1 MILYVFAT
9 GRRARFQP
17 PARIVFDSGMDKRES
32 SPELAAEIVEEAERL
47 VRLQIELAKAEIKEL
62 AITNAIA
69 AGAFAV
75 AAMLIIVTLLV
86 AIPVLIVVAVEP
98 HWPAAL
104 AWIVV
109 YLLAAGGLALLGRS
123 KLRIAIPE
131 RTVNSLKE
139 TKDWALR
146 QMRSPGR

>member
-1 MILYVFAT
+1 
-9 GRRARFQP
+9 
-17 PARIVFDSGMDKRES
+17 MDKTQS
-32 SPELAAEIVEEAERL
+32 SPELAADIVEEAERL
-47 VRLQIELAKAEIKEL
+47 IRLEIALAKAELKEL

-69 AGAFAV
+69 AGAFAG
-75 AAMLIIVTLLV
+75 AATLVMVTLLV

-98 HWPAAL
+98 HWLVAL

-109 YLLAAGGLALLGRS
+109 YLLLAGGLALFGRA
-123 KLRIAIPE
+123 KLHIAIPE

>member
-1 MILYVFAT
+1 
-9 GRRARFQP
+9 
-17 PARIVFDSGMDKRES
+17 MDNKQS
-32 SPELAAEIVEEAERL
+32 SPELAAGIVEEAERL
-47 VRLQIELAKAEIKEL
+47 VRLEIALAKAEIKEL

-75 AAMLIIVTLLV
+75 AAMLVLVTLLV

-98 HWPAAL
+98 HWLAAL
-104 AWIVV
+104 AWIVI
-109 YLLAAGGLALLGRS
+109 YLVAAAGLALLGRA
-123 KLRIAIPE
+123 KLHIAIPE

>member
-1 MILYVFAT
+1 
-9 GRRARFQP
+9 
-17 PARIVFDSGMDKRES
+17 MDKRES

-98 HWPAAL
+98 HWLAAL
-104 AWIVV
+104 AWIIV
-109 YLLAAGGLALLGRS
+109 YLLVAGGLALLGRS

-139 TKDWALR
+139 TKDWTIR

>member
-1 MILYVFAT
+1 
-9 GRRARFQP
+9 
-17 PARIVFDSGMDKRES
+17 MDKTES

-69 AGAFAV
+69 AGSFAV

-98 HWPAAL
+98 HWLAAL

-109 YLLAAGGLALLGRS
+109 YLLVAGGLALLGRS

>member
-1 MILYVFAT
+1 
-9 GRRARFQP
+9 
-17 PARIVFDSGMDKRES
+17 MDKGES

-47 VRLQIELAKAEIKEL
+47 VRLQIALAKAELKEL

-69 AGAFAV
+69 AGAFA
-75 AAMLIIVTLLV
+75 AAAVLILVTLVV

-98 HWPAAL
+98 HWLAAL
-104 AWIVV
+104 AWILV
-109 YLLAAGGLALLGRS
+109 YLLIAGGLALLGRS

>member
-1 MILYVFAT
+1 
-9 GRRARFQP
+9 
-17 PARIVFDSGMDKRES
+17 MDRKES

-47 VRLQIELAKAEIKEL
+47 VRLEVALAKAELKEL

-69 AGAFAV
+69 AGAFAG
-75 AAMLIIVTLLV
+75 AATLVVVTLLV

-98 HWPAAL
+98 HWLAAL
-104 AWIVV
+104 GWIAV
-109 YLLAAGGLALLGRS
+109 YLVLAAGLALFGRS
-123 KLRIAIPE
+123 KLHIGIPE
-131 RTVNSLKE
+131 RTINSLKE

>member
-1 MILYVFAT
+1 
-9 GRRARFQP
+9 
-17 PARIVFDSGMDKRES
+17 MDKTQS

-47 VRLQIELAKAEIKEL
+47 IRLEIALAKAEVKEL

-69 AGAFAV
+69 AGAFAGAV
-75 AAMLIIVTLLV
+75 LLGMVTLLV

-98 HWPAAL
+98 HWLAAL

-109 YLLAAGGLALLGRS
+109 YLVLAAGLALLGRA
-123 KLRIAIPE
+123 KLHIAIPE

>member
-1 MILYVFAT
+1 
-9 GRRARFQP
+9 
-17 PARIVFDSGMDKRES
+17 MDRKES

-47 VRLQIELAKAEIKEL
+47 VRLEIALAKAELKEL
-62 AITNAIA
+62 AITNAFA
-69 AGAFAV
+69 AGAFAA
-75 AAMLIIVTLLV
+75 AAMLAVITLLV

-98 HWPAAL
+98 HWLAAL
-104 AWIVV
+104 GWIVV
-109 YLLAAGGLALLGRS
+109 YLALAGGLALLGRS
-123 KLRIAIPE
+123 KLHIAIPE

>member
-1 MILYVFAT
+1 
-9 GRRARFQP
+9 
-17 PARIVFDSGMDKRES
+17 MDRKES

-47 VRLQIELAKAEIKEL
+47 VRLEVALAKAELKEL

-69 AGAFAV
+69 AGAFAG
-75 AAMLIIVTLLV
+75 AATLVVVTLLV

-98 HWPAAL
+98 HWLAAL
-104 AWIVV
+104 GWIAV
-109 YLLAAGGLALLGRS
+109 YLVLAAGLALFGRS
-123 KLRIAIPE
+123 KLHIGIPE

>member
-1 MILYVFAT
+1 
-9 GRRARFQP
+9 
-17 PARIVFDSGMDKRES
+17 MDKRES

-98 HWPAAL
+98 HWLAAL

-109 YLLAAGGLALLGRS
+109 YLLVAGGLALLGRS

>member
-1 MILYVFAT
+1 
-9 GRRARFQP
+9 
-17 PARIVFDSGMDKRES
+17 MDKGDS

-47 VRLQIELAKAEIKEL
+47 VRLQIALAKAELKEL

-69 AGAFAV
+69 AGAFAT
-75 AAMLIIVTLLV
+75 AAVLILVTLLV

-98 HWPAAL
+98 HWLAAL
-104 AWIVV
+104 AWILV
-109 YLLAAGGLALLGRS
+109 YLLIAGGLALLGRS

>member
-1 MILYVFAT
+1 
-9 GRRARFQP
+9 
-17 PARIVFDSGMDKRES
+17 MDKPES

-47 VRLQIELAKAEIKEL
+47 VRLEIALAKAELRDL

-69 AGAFAV
+69 AGAFAG
-75 AAMLIIVTLLV
+75 AGMLAMVTLLV

-98 HWPAAL
+98 HWLAAL
-104 AWIVV
+104 VWIVIYV
-109 YLLAAGGLALLGRS
+109 LLAAGLALLGRS
-123 KLRIAIPE
+123 KLHLAVPE

>member
-1 MILYVFAT
+1 MD
-9 GRRARFQP
+9 R
-17 PARIVFDSGMDKRES
+17 SGS
-32 SPELAAEIVEEAERL
+32 SPELAAEILEEAERL
-47 VRLQIELAKAEIKEL
+47 VRLEIALAKAELKEL
-62 AITNAIA
+62 AVTNAIA
-69 AGAFAV
+69 AGAFAG
-75 AAMLIIVTLLV
+75 AAMLVMVTLLV

-98 HWPAAL
+98 HWLAAL

-109 YLLAAGGLALLGRS
+109 YLVAAAGLALLGRA
-123 KLRIAIPE
+123 KLHIAIPE

>member
-1 MILYVFAT
+1 
-9 GRRARFQP
+9 
-17 PARIVFDSGMDKRES
+17 MDKRES

-47 VRLQIELAKAEIKEL
+47 VRLEIALAKAELKEL

-69 AGAFAV
+69 AGAFAG
-75 AAMLIIVTLLV
+75 AALLVSVTLLV

-98 HWPAAL
+98 HWLAAL

-109 YLLAAGGLALLGRS
+109 YLVAAAGLALLGRS
-123 KLRIAIPE
+123 KLHIGLPQ

-139 TKDWALR
+139 TRDWALR

>member
-1 MILYVFAT
+1 
-9 GRRARFQP
+9 
-17 PARIVFDSGMDKRES
+17 MDKRES

-47 VRLQIELAKAEIKEL
+47 VRLQIALAKAEMKEL

-69 AGAFAV
+69 AGSFATALV
-75 AAMLIIVTLLV
+75 LIMVTLLV

-98 HWPAAL
+98 HWLAAL

-109 YLLAAGGLALLGRS
+109 YLLVAAGLALLGRY
-123 KLRIAIPE
+123 KLRIAMPE

-139 TKDWALR
+139 TRDWALR

>member
-1 MILYVFAT
+1 
-9 GRRARFQP
+9 
-17 PARIVFDSGMDKRES
+17 MDNKQS
-32 SPELAAEIVEEAERL
+32 SPELAAGIVEEAERL
-47 VRLQIELAKAEIKEL
+47 VRLEIALAKAEIKEL

-98 HWPAAL
+98 HWLAAL
-104 AWIVV
+104 AWIIV
-109 YLLAAGGLALLGRS
+109 YLLVAGGLALLGRS

>member
-1 MILYVFAT
+1 
-9 GRRARFQP
+9 
-17 PARIVFDSGMDKRES
+17 MDRTES
-32 SPELAAEIVEEAERL
+32 APELAADILEEAERL
-47 VRLQIELAKAEIKEL
+47 VRLEIALAKAELKEL

-69 AGAFAV
+69 ACAFAG
-75 AAMLIIVTLLV
+75 AAVLAIVTVLI

-98 HWPAAL
+98 HWLAAL
-104 AWIVV
+104 GWIVV
-109 YLLAAGGLALLGRS
+109 YLLLAVGLALFGRG
-123 KLRIAIPE
+123 KLHIAMPE